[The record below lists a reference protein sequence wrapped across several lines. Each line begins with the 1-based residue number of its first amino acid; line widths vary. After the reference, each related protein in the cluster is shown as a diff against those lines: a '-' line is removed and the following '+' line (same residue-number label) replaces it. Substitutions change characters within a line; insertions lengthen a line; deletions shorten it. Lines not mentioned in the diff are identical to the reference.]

1 MSANDSTAVTPGAT
15 GSETVVLVPAP
26 VVAALGSGWTPQV
39 TGAAVLDR
47 VVTRPDG
54 SALVLVAPTGAGAY
68 GIAVTPAG

>member
-1 MSANDSTAVTPGAT
+1 
-15 GSETVVLVPAP
+15 VLVPAP